1 MKRDSQDRPEDRVAQ
16 LLAELMGQSVAGKNP
31 SYPPLAIDTDLNEYK
46 LPDTSFE
53 YMENEIY
60 KEKNEHEAAYII
72 IGYAFHHQ
80 QEIFEIEKRLK
91 APIFRGIPMYSFIFK
106 EMKNEMEE
114 FGKVNPNKIRDKILE
129 NFKRHP
135 KTSQTIDI
143 KAYVDMMRRKPTRK
157 LLEEAIELI
166 NQAQ

>member
-1 MKRDSQDRPEDRVAQ
+1 MKRASEDKPEYRVAQ
-16 LLAELMGQSVAGKNP
+16 LLAELTGQPVAGKNP
-31 SYPPLAIDTDLNEYK
+31 SYPPFATNTDLNEYK

-80 QEIFEIEKRLK
+80 EEIFELENRLRT
-91 APIFRGIPMYSFIFK
+91 PIFRGIPVYSFIFK

-114 FGKVNPNKIRDKILE
+114 VGKVNPNRIRDKILE
-129 NFKRHP
+129 NFRRHP

-143 KAYVDMMRRKPTRK
+143 KVYVDMMRRKPTRK
-157 LLEEAIELI
+157 LLEDAIALI
-166 NQAQ
+166 NQQD